1 MKNNK
6 TGILLSLFEIALGIL
21 LLIDPI
27 GFTTGIIII
36 AGVLLL
42 LFGVVEV
49 IKYFRTDAVKA
60 ASEQYL
66 TKGLCALGAG
76 VFCVVKTEW
85 FTVAF
90 PAMTF
95 LYAFINILF
104 P

>member
-1 MKNNK
+1 MKNNT

-27 GFTTGIIII
+27 CYSTGIIII

-60 ASEQYL
+60 ASE
-66 TKGLCALGAG
+66 
-76 VFCVVKTEW
+76 
-85 FTVAF
+85 
-90 PAMTF
+90 
-95 LYAFINILF
+95 
-104 P
+104 